1 MKLLTVGK
9 DISELI
15 EQIKWSGDTKQ
26 VARTIQFTI
35 AKNKKDKDF
44 PTVVIDEGA
53 EIIMQDD
60 SGKDVFG
67 GIIFDI
73 DKSASSK
80 VETYLA
86 YDLMFYINNSD
97 VNKIFEGT
105 PETIVPGI
113 CTELGI
119 ESGTMAATGVNIS
132 SMPCFGKKA
141 YEAIMMAYT
150 AAAKQNGSKYIPLMT
165 NINKVSVL
173 EKGTLCGA
181 VMTGDYNLIEAT
193 YKSTLQKLVNRVLIT
208 DKNNNVIKTV
218 EDAASIQKYGLVQR
232 VLKQND
238 GEDAT
243 TQAKKMLVT
252 VESSA
257 TVSGVPNDFRAVSGY
272 SIIVQETDT
281 GLYGQFYIESDTHTF
296 SCGKAQMDLTLAFEN
311 LMDEREIEETALKA
325 GGGKVSTNRN
335 IVEMVEAIRK
345 GTGGSNSA
353 DGVDGTYMA
362 DVLSVKPLT
371 IKMHNTTITKNL
383 YINPAL
389 MLNASDSGEDIKK
402 PFITPFEPQEA
413 YEFLKEFHEKYV
425 LKKGDTVVVHITG
438 SSFYIAGKAVKA

>member
-1 MKLLTVGK
+1 MPVIYMDRASIESLTEK
-9 DISELI
+9 DIREIIDENSTDVKYGMLHDYYVGNHRILGE
-15 EQIKWSGDTKQ
+15 
-26 VARTIQFTI
+26 
-35 AKNKKDKDF
+35 NKKDSTAPNNRLVNNMAKYITDTATGYF
-44 PTVVIDEGA
+44 VGEPIVYDSQNDEYLQTVQDIFDYNDEQDHNMELAKQCSICGSCFEMLYLDEDA
-53 EIIMQDD
+53 KIRLARVPAANGIMICETD
-60 SGKDVFG
+60 SGFSTPMAFIRT
-67 GIIFDI
+67 II
-73 DKSASSK
+73 S
-80 VETYLA
+80 
-86 YDLMFYINNSD
+86 
-97 VNKIFEGT
+97 
-105 PETIVPGI
+105 TIVPGI

-311 LMDEREIEETALKA
+311 LMDEREIEETA
-325 GGGKVSTNRN
+325 
-335 IVEMVEAIRK
+335 
-345 GTGGSNSA
+345 
-353 DGVDGTYMA
+353 
-362 DVLSVKPLT
+362 
-371 IKMHNTTITKNL
+371 
-383 YINPAL
+383 
-389 MLNASDSGEDIKK
+389 
-402 PFITPFEPQEA
+402 
-413 YEFLKEFHEKYV
+413 
-425 LKKGDTVVVHITG
+425 
-438 SSFYIAGKAVKA
+438 